1 MEYNMHNKKKYR
13 LRIII
18 PAFPNFNIYS
28 FTARETTSVGP
39 LAVAT
44 FADQLENWDVEV
56 IDENNCRNKLCPKD
70 KEGHPDHHALQKER
84 PADVVGFYGSI
95 TSSVPRLYKLAALYQ
110 SFGCKTV
117 AGGKHIENL
126 PEEALHN
133 NVDVAVFGEG
143 EITITEL
150 LAAWEKGTEL
160 TPIQGIAYLHNGNM
174 HKTPERPLIED
185 FESMPYPDFNL
196 LLYAK
201 IKYYPINRIR
211 GCNMKCEFCAVK
223 ERARCSSPQWLLNQ
237 VKHLVETRNARRFFE
252 TSDHFASNR
261 AQAIEFCDLLAD
273 YQKKIGKRLL
283 FTIQTRITDA
293 RYPEL
298 LAAMKRANFYM
309 VCIGY
314 ESPIDEELLNMN
326 KGYRSKDLLKWTKAY
341 HDHGMFIHGMFI
353 FGYPQKE
360 KHKINLPIKERIQRF
375 RTFIKKSKIDTL
387 QVVQTIPLPG
397 TELRARLAREGR
409 LYPLE
414 RIGWE
419 YYDGQ
424 FPLFEPDN
432 GVPPEVMQQ
441 AVFKEIMGKFY
452 RFHNF
457 WHITKNILLHFP
469 LIVFSSALT
478 IITFRVRYIINAFL
492 KWKKLYFRNYL
503 LRFGG
508 YIILKSWIKKFK
520 SGTFL
525 EKLNK
530 AKFDLESS

>member
-1 MEYNMHNKKKYR
+1 MLNKTKYR

-44 FADQLENWDVEV
+44 CANLLENWDVEV
-56 IDENNCRNKLCPKD
+56 IDENNCRDRLCPKD
-70 KEGHPDHHALQKER
+70 RYGRPDHIALQEER

-95 TSSVPRLYKLAALYQ
+95 TSSIPRLYKLAGLYKTL
-110 SFGCKTV
+110 GAKTV

-126 PEEALHN
+126 PGEALEN
-133 NVDVAVFGEG
+133 QVDVAVFGEG
-143 EITITEL
+143 EITIREL
-150 LAAWEKGTEL
+150 LLAWESDQEL
-160 TPIQGIAYLHNGNM
+160 DGVRGIAFLKQGVMYQ
-174 HKTPERPLIED
+174 TVERPLITD
-185 FESMPYPDFNL
+185 FDSMPYPDFNL
-196 LLYAK
+196 LLYAT

-211 GCNMKCEFCAVK
+211 GCNMRCEFCAVK
-223 ERARCSSPQWLLNQ
+223 DRARCSSPQWLMNQ
-237 VKHLVETRNARRFFE
+237 VKHLAETRNARRFFE
-252 TSDHFASNR
+252 TSDHFATNR
-261 AQAIEFCDLLAD
+261 EQAIEFCNLLAD
-273 YQKKIGKRLL
+273 YQKKTGKRLL

-314 ESPIDEELLNMN
+314 ESPIDEELLVMN
-326 KGYRSKDLLKWTKAY
+326 KGYKSKDLLKWTKLF
-341 HDHGMFIHGMFI
+341 HDHGMYIHGMFI

-360 KHKINLPIKERIQRF
+360 KYQITLPIKERINRF
-375 RTFIKKSKIDTL
+375 RSFIKKSRIDTL

-397 TELRARLAREGR
+397 TELRARLAKAGR
-409 LYPLE
+409 LYPLN

-432 GVPPEVMQQ
+432 GIAPEVIQR
-441 AVFKEIMGKFY
+441 AVFKDIMGKFY

-457 WHITKNILLHFP
+457 WHITKNILFHFP
-469 LIVFSSALT
+469 RIVCSSALT
-478 IITFRVRYIINAFL
+478 IITFRVRYIIDAFL

-508 YIILKSWIKKFK
+508 YIILKNWIRNFK
-520 SGTFL
+520 NGKFL
-525 EKLNK
+525 EKLYK
-530 AKFDLESS
+530 AKFDMESS